1 MGSPISAISQIQDLA
16 FSLYEN
22 GFMRTG
28 GAWIRS
34 VFRKSEI
41 SRDDLGISNIIHE
54 FTDPTKTQAALAKV
68 FKWVGLE
75 YMDKVGKETLVN
87 GYLAKLREAVAKGD
101 MKDLDIFSPEEQA
114 KIAKDLAEGKISEE
128 IRYIL
133 FAKLMQY
140 QPITRSQM
148 PQYYNESA
156 NGRLFYMLKTY
167 MVKQIDVF
175 RQEAFKDI
183 AEGSKTKNKAQVIKG
198 FKNLIHL
205 AIALMLMGGLTDL
218 IKNLILNRPIDP
230 TDLVIDNILKLM
242 GFSKY
247 TVYKVK
253 EGTLS
258 EGILSVITPPF
269 NFINDV
275 IVDAYDIAE

>member
-1 MGSPISAISQIQDLA
+1 MTDLEVFSQ
-16 FSLYEN
+16 
-22 GFMRTG
+22 
-28 GAWIRS
+28 
-34 VFRKSEI
+34 
-41 SRDDLGISNIIHE
+41 
-54 FTDPTKTQAALAKV
+54 
-68 FKWVGLE
+68 
-75 YMDKVGKETLVN
+75 
-87 GYLAKLREAVAKGD
+87 
-101 MKDLDIFSPEEQA
+101 EERAQ
-114 KIAKDLAEGKISEE
+114 IVKDLAEGKISEE

-133 FAKLMQY
+133 FAKIMQY

-148 PQYYNESA
+148 PKYYNESA
-156 NGRLFYMLKTY
+156 NGRMFYMLKTY

-175 RQEAFKDI
+175 RQEAFHDI
-183 AEGSKTKNKAQVIKG
+183 AEGSKKKNKAQVIKG
-198 FKNLIHL
+198 MKNLVYL
-205 AIALMLMGGLTDL
+205 AAALMLMGGLTDL

-258 EGILSVITPPF
+258 EGILSIITPPF

-275 IVDAYDIAE
+275 IVDAYDIADDKMEAPDKLQSINNIPVGGKLYYWWFGKGATKSEKKREKMEKAGQVKIKTTPKKSPFSQDLNFSDNSKAFKQTLNFK

>member
-1 MGSPISAISQIQDLA
+1 
-16 FSLYEN
+16 
-22 GFMRTG
+22 
-28 GAWIRS
+28 
-34 VFRKSEI
+34 
-41 SRDDLGISNIIHE
+41 
-54 FTDPTKTQAALAKV
+54 
-68 FKWVGLE
+68 
-75 YMDKVGKETLVN
+75 
-87 GYLAKLREAVAKGD
+87 
-101 MKDLDIFSPEEQA
+101 
-114 KIAKDLAEGKISEE
+114 
-128 IRYIL
+128 
-133 FAKLMQY
+133 
-140 QPITRSQM
+140 M

-175 RQEAFKDI
+175 RQKAFKDI
-183 AEGSKTKNKAQVIKG
+183 AEGSKTKNRAQVAKG
-198 FKNLIHL
+198 FKNLFYL
-205 AIALMLMGGLTDL
+205 AVALMFMGALTDT

-258 EGILSVITPPF
+258 EGILSIITPPF

-275 IVDAYDIAE
+275 IVDTYDIAEGKMEAPDELQSINNIPVGGKLYYWWFGKGATKSEKKRIKMEKAGQVKVKTTKNKSPFSQDLNF